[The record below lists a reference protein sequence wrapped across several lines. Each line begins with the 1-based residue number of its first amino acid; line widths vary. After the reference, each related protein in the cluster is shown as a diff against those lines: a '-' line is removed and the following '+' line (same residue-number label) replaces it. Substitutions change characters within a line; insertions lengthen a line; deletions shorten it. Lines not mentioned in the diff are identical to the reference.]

1 VDHFVLKR
9 GNVYATV
16 LVDMDSH
23 RPVDVRPDRPQGLP
37 CVIQI
42 GQWGLPEVVSS
53 YDSGLGRRPVFRR
66 RHGVRHSV
74 MRGCGLP
81 GPGQPDA
88 MLGVPWSCRCR
99 VA

>member
-1 VDHFVLKR
+1 VDDFALKR

-23 RPVDVRPDRPQGLP
+23 RPVDVLPDRPQGLP

-53 YDSGLGRRPVFRR
+53 LIPAPAGGRCSVAATVSGIP
-66 RHGVRHSV
+66 
-74 MRGCGLP
+74 
-81 GPGQPDA
+81 
-88 MLGVPWSCRCR
+88 
-99 VA
+99 